1 MNNNKRNLN
10 INLTKMNSKKRKL
23 NVLLEP
29 RDRINELPEEI
40 LVDIISRLTIK
51 QAVATSL
58 ISTQW
63 KHLWK
68 FHSGRLCFD
77 DHEAILDDD
86 DYDGNYIQTETEKTK
101 FVDCVNHVLRSYQG
115 VSIKELEINVDLQGL
130 SHNVID
136 EWIQIAL
143 EKNVQS
149 IMLEFRLDF
158 RLVYPPTSYVFL
170 MKSHCGF
177 GSLKKLFFKA
187 ASISGDALQSIL
199 DNCSNLEELK
209 LLFCSSLQVLNLSSL
224 SLKRLNLWLCE
235 YDPTDIKIYAPNL
248 LSFTWTPSTTSKLV
262 LESVPKLRH
271 VHLCGFWHHIR
282 NHHSQLQELV
292 LECVKFSRNSGK
304 GEENEGNNDIPEL
317 SKLTRLT
324 IKYMYLNDQTFCD
337 FVAFLRAAPSLED
350 FTLELLFSDDNDIKI
365 SEETWTKFK
374 AKNHCFKNLKKVK
387 IAGFGGVNDVEFIRN
402 LFNCAPLLDKI
413 IIDACHPFYL
423 GAPIEYVGR
432 QTTRYFEARS
442 LAVEF
447 SKSLACDVIVV

>member
-1 MNNNKRNLN
+1 MNNKE
-10 INLTKMNSKKRKL
+10 RKL
-23 NVLLEP
+23 NVLLET

-51 QAVATSL
+51 QAVATCL

-68 FHSGRLCFD
+68 FHSDRLCFD
-77 DHEAILDDD
+77 DHEAVIDDD
-86 DYDGNYIQTETEKTK
+86 NYDGNYIQTETEKTK

-115 VSIKELEINVDLQGL
+115 VSIKELEIMVDLQGL
-130 SHNVID
+130 SHNNVID

-143 EKNVQS
+143 KKKVQS
-149 IMLEFRLDF
+149 IKLDF
-158 RLVYPPTSYVFL
+158 RSFMSVYTPTSYVFL

-177 GSLKKLFFKA
+177 GSLKKLFLKA
-187 ASISGDALQSIL
+187 ASVSGDALQSIL

-224 SLKRLNLWLCE
+224 SLKRLNLWCCDF
-235 YDPTDIKIYAPNL
+235 DPTDIKIYAPNL

-292 LECVKFSRNSGK
+292 LECDKYSPSSGH
-304 GEENEGNNDIPEL
+304 GVENKGNNDIPEL
-317 SKLTRLT
+317 SKLKRLT
-324 IKYMYLNDQTFCD
+324 IKFMYLNDQTFCD

-350 FTLELLFSDDNDIKI
+350 FTLEVLFLDDNDIKI

-413 IIDACHPFYL
+413 IIDACLPFYL
-423 GAPIEYVGR
+423 GSPIEYLVR
-432 QTTRYFEARS
+432 QTTRYFEARR